1 MRKLLILALLESVVA
16 LKLNDAA
23 QTDSRKGITLTQ
35 DETALHDADELP
47 TPGIVVMGSLSQP
60 FYTASNV
67 CTNAQSTPMPSSGSY
82 TIYVEIFPSS
92 RDRGGILGWGNF
104 DGVTS
109 NAVNALQFRS
119 PNSIS
124 NYWWGDDFVVTIP
137 NLFDSNWHS
146 IQVTYDSAK
155 LVQTMYVDGAYVTQR
170 TPTSVW
176 NVPVAYSNNLCLGGA
191 PIADAATPLHWEYF
205 NGQIRHVTISG
216 KSLPNQACSLSFA
229 FNSVILA
236 GSKCT
241 GAFLSN
247 GASCRPTCAT
257 GYSTS
262 DSFTCTNG
270 VLSTVTCSQVPCSNS
285 PCKSV
290 TSQASSS
297 QALGSQASSSRASIP
312 QGLMPQGSNPWSSAR
327 GSSTIQAYQCTCNN
341 GTAATGSSCIANTEK
356 CSVCSPG
363 FYLTKA
369 ATCVAY
375 KCTCSFGVAAT
386 GSDCTGNQQQCIRCN
401 SGYYLNSQ
409 QVCAE
414 TSLCTCSNGKAST
427 MNCQGQPE
435 KCSYCM
441 PGFQLSRKLSCEA
454 I

>member
-1 MRKLLILALLESVVA
+1 MCKLLILALLESVVA
-16 LKLNDAA
+16 LKFNDAA
-23 QTDSRKGITLTQ
+23 QTGFLKGITLTQ
-35 DETALHDADELP
+35 DETTLDDADELP
-47 TPGIVVMGSLSQP
+47 TPGIVVIGQLSRP
-60 FYTASNV
+60 FYTASTV
-67 CTNAQSTPMPSSGSY
+67 CTNAQSSPMPSSGSY

-92 RDRGGILGWGNF
+92 SDKGGILGWGNF

-109 NAVNALQFRS
+109 NAVNGLQFRS

-124 NYWWGDDFVVTIP
+124 NYWCGDDFVVTTK

-146 IQVTYDSAK
+146 IQVTYDSTK
-155 LVQTMYVDGAYVTQR
+155 RVQTMYVDGAYVTQR

-176 NVPVAYSNNLCLGGA
+176 NVPAAYSNNLCLGGA
-191 PIADAATPLHWEYF
+191 PVADSTTPLHWEYF
-205 NGQIRHVTISG
+205 NGQIRHLTISG

-241 GAFLSN
+241 SAFLSN
-247 GASCRPTCAT
+247 GASCQPTCAT

-270 VLSTVTCSQVPCSNS
+270 VLSTVTCSQVPCTNP

-290 TSQASSS
+290 TSQASTSRAATYQAATS
-297 QALGSQASSSRASIP
+297 QAATSQGLSPQASNPLASALGS
-312 QGLMPQGSNPWSSAR
+312 
-327 GSSTIQAYQCTCNN
+327 STSQAYQCTCSN
-341 GTAATGSSCIANTEK
+341 GTAATGSTCTANTEK
-356 CSVCSPG
+356 CSVCGYG
-363 FYLTKA
+363 FYLTNS
-369 ATCVAY
+369 ATCLAY

-386 GSDCTGNQQQCIRCN
+386 GSDCTGNQHCISCN

-414 TSLCTCSNGKAST
+414 TSLCTCSNGKAAT

-441 PGFQLSRKLSCEA
+441 PGFQLSRKLRCEA